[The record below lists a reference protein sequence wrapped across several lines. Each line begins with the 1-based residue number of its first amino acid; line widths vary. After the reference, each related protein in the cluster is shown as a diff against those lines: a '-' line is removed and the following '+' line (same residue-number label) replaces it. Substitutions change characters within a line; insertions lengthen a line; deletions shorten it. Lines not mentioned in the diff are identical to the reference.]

1 MFLSLLNMFNKIKEN
16 QQIPDFFQ
24 NMSITSLY
32 KNKGIKSSFSNQR
45 GIFNVPK
52 IKSIMDKLL
61 YDDVYPAIDKKLSNS
76 NIGGRKGRNIR
87 DHLFVIYGV
96 INDVINGASPPIDI
110 QSIDIHK
117 CFDEMWY
124 QETHNDMFDA
134 NVKKDKFAI
143 IAKMDEIA
151 RVVVKTLCGVT
162 DEFTLEKLSVFG
174 PIKSTITIDTL
185 GQDCENCNKGLFRYK
200 NLLFLPPLALI
211 DEILENID
219 LMLIRNLL
227 KGHSKTAK
235 EAFYLETGLIPI
247 RFIVMKRRVMYLHHI
262 LHRQESELIRKVYE
276 VQKYVPTKNDWFGVV
291 RT

>member
-45 GIFNVPK
+45 GIFNVSK

-117 CFDEMWY
+117 C
-124 QETHNDMFDA
+124 
-134 NVKKDKFAI
+134 K
-143 IAKMDEIA
+143 
-151 RVVVKTLCGVT
+151 C
-162 DEFTLEKLSVFG
+162 
-174 PIKSTITIDTL
+174 P
-185 GQDCENCNKGLFRYK
+185 
-200 NLLFLPPLALI
+200 
-211 DEILENID
+211 
-219 LMLIRNLL
+219 
-227 KGHSKTAK
+227 
-235 EAFYLETGLIPI
+235 
-247 RFIVMKRRVMYLHHI
+247 KR
-262 LHRQESELIRKVYE
+262 
-276 VQKYVPTKNDWFGVV
+276 
-291 RT
+291 